1 MEIGK
6 FKELRCKMARCS
18 ESEEQSKG
26 TTYLHFESGYRHG
39 KDYVKGYVV
48 GDNFRAMAVLTH
60 VLRQFIEDL
69 FPASK
74 RADVISA
81 IVDTL
86 CDALDADE

>member
-1 MEIGK
+1 MEISE

-18 ESEEQSKG
+18 ESVGQSKE
-26 TTYLHFESGYRHG
+26 TTYLHFESGERHE

-48 GDNFRAMAVLTH
+48 GDKFRAMAVLTH
-60 VLRQFIEDL
+60 VLRQFIEDS

-86 CDALDADE
+86 CNSLDADE